1 MKTEENEIKNYYLK
15 EFSLFDGE
23 YDVTFNILDVNTDK
37 MTITVAITKAG
48 KKKIVNKIAN
58 IMTAIESGIFTTS
71 TKTHLEELEKQKE
84 ELEGKLLIEK
94 TRVKMIITE
103 DDIITHLKT
112 ALKKK
117 PKQMIEEIFVLS
129 DYTFNY

>member
-48 KKKIVNKIAN
+48 KISVIVYDLKRDREQDLYFQYG
-58 IMTAIESGIFTTS
+58 IENTQVNVNDFETIN
-71 TKTHLEELEKQKE
+71 
-84 ELEGKLLIEK
+84 
-94 TRVKMIITE
+94 
-103 DDIITHLKT
+103 D
-112 ALKKK
+112 
-117 PKQMIEEIFVLS
+117 
-129 DYTFNY
+129 